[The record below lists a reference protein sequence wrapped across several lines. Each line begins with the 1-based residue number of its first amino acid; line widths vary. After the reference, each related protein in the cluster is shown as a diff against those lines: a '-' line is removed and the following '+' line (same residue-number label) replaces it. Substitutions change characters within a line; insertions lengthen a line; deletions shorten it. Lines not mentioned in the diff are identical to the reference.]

1 MMNHGILL
9 RIKPLFEEHLKGAGY
24 ALVDMRFYRRQGGEA
39 VLEVL
44 ADRDE
49 GGISLDECAG
59 LNRELGDI
67 LEKESVFAQP
77 YVLEVSSP
85 GLDRPLA
92 TAGDFRRVRGRQ
104 ARFFLKDLVEG
115 KLEHCGTVEDISDD
129 TVTIRVTD
137 KTGDRAIT
145 ISLANINK
153 AKQAVGP
160 ANKRDR

>member
-1 MMNHGILL
+1 MNHEMLL
-9 RIKPLFEEHLKGAGY
+9 RIKPVVEEHLGRAGY
-24 ALVDMRFYRRQGGEA
+24 VLVDMRFYRRQGGEA

-92 TAGDFRRVRGRQ
+92 TRGDFYRVRGRQ
-104 ARFFLKDLVEG
+104 VRFFLKDLVEG

-129 TVTIRVTD
+129 IVTIRVTD
-137 KTGDRAIT
+137 KKGERMVA